1 MSMAVQA
8 RTVQGKP
15 ALGKTAQGRRLLQ
28 ASLIAAV
35 AVGLGA
41 CATTPS
47 EAQTPP
53 AQRSDD
59 GGFLGIGNLFG
70 GQRPEARAEI
80 GVNSFLWR
88 ASLDTLSFMPLE
100 NADQI
105 GGLIVTDWW
114 SDPSAPD
121 EWLKVQV
128 YILDTRLR
136 ADGVKVQVHRRV
148 GPTPASAQTA
158 AVDPD
163 TGLQIENAIL
173 TRARVLRLQ
182 TVGG

>member
-1 MSMAVQA
+1 MAVRGRKLVQA
-8 RTVQGKP
+8 
-15 ALGKTAQGRRLLQ
+15 ALISA
-28 ASLIAAV
+28 IAA
-35 AVGLGA
+35 GLGA
-41 CATTPS
+41 CATTAS
-47 EAQTPP
+47 EAQTAP
-53 AQRSDD
+53 AQKADD

-114 SDPSAPD
+114 SDPSAPGD
-121 EWLKVQV
+121 WLKVQV

-136 ADGVKVQVHRRV
+136 ADGVKVQVHRRT
-148 GPTPASAQTA
+148 GPTPAEAQTA
-158 AVDPD
+158 PVDPD
-163 TGLQIENAIL
+163 TSLQIENAIL
-173 TRARVLRLQ
+173 TRARLLRLQ
-182 TVGG
+182 TIGG